1 MLNFFK
7 TVFLTA
13 CLLWLPWAQA
23 QQVVIVPVRSYGN
36 GETEASAIKDA
47 IVQAIGQVTGERI
60 TASSTVQTSSRENN
74 KGLSEHS
81 ASVSARIDSLIK
93 GVVKSST
100 TVSVEKDPATGIYR
114 AAVDVRVASFK
125 GSAQLDRI
133 KLALVMGS
141 QPLPAALTNNAQAFT
156 QALINGV
163 SDKFVTSAKF
173 AVLDRGQQAA
183 TQQEFSRITSGSA
196 GVENYVRLQSKAI
209 ADFLVIMDISEFTV
223 TPNALGRQRVKAG
236 ARAMVYDY
244 TSGQIRQ
251 VVSTQ
256 SSKLMRDNAVAGVA
270 TEMGAELAEKIL
282 DNVFPPL
289 VLGFENN
296 TVSVNAGNGQ
306 FEVGDVVRLL
316 RRGAALKDPYTK
328 EMLGYAETEVGE
340 GVVESV
346 LPKISIIRAEG
357 LKEKI
362 GNTKNVSI
370 VVRRKAP
377 TGNAS
382 VSLQSIAISAQP
394 SSNSNPKKGDK
405 NDDSDW

>member
-7 TVFLTA
+7 RAFLTA
-13 CLLWLPWAQA
+13 FLLWLPLAQA

-141 QPLPAALTNNAQAFT
+141 QPLPAALTNNSQAFT

-223 TPNALGRQRVKAG
+223 TPNALGRQRVKAA

-346 LPKISIIRAEG
+346 LPKISIIRADG

-377 TGNAS
+377 AGNAS